1 MPVNKT
7 TKATQAEG
15 ELPYLTFLYGPA
27 GVRMVGPEGELC
39 HIVQADAQIRHP
51 QWPEGVFCT
60 IKDGSVYIHRPG
72 YEAKAASIGPNNNVQ
87 AHADGTFSWVP
98 HELPPGEAVFITELL
113 VVYGITPLKRVK
125 AGILHPETP
134 YVFGGTDTV
143 PTTTTGVGFGSEP
156 RAPGGTTGW
165 G

>member
-39 HIVQADAQIRHP
+39 HIVQANAQIRHP
-51 QWPEGVFCT
+51 QWPEGIHSRLV
-60 IKDGSVYIHRPG
+60 DMSVYLHRPKL
-72 YEAKAASIGPNNNVQ
+72 EATAKLVDARYNVRVYP
-87 AHADGTFSWVP
+87 DGTFGLVP

-143 PTTTTGVGFGSEP
+143 PTTTGVGFGSEP